1 MYLYLQKF
9 ICTFLCGFA
18 FAPTYFH
25 LQTCISFEKMYL
37 YLHKCICICIFKNVF
52 VFAQMYV
59 CLPASAWGRLF
70 PKQRSCPSSPFDV
83 IIVNILYKHYIIND
97 HSIIHI
103 HTNTIHTNT
112 SDIFKSDNLRQAW
125 KKGRPDYH
133 HPRFLQN
140 PHKQKMQKCAILRLH
155 AFLCVI
161 VDAEMQMLSL
171 LDKDRSGGL
180 LCGKGTKELVKGR
193 NLAPFLAFPWVT

>member
-1 MYLYLQKF
+1 MYLYLLKCICICKKSFVLSYMVLFLHKCIF
-9 ICTFLCGFA
+9 ICQNIFA
-18 FAPTYFH
+18 FAKMYFY
-25 LQTCISFEKMYL
+25 LKKMYL
-37 YLHKCICICIFKNVF
+37 YLHKCIYICIFKNVF

-97 HSIIHI
+97 QLIIHD
-103 HTNTIHTNT
+103 T

-125 KKGRPDYH
+125 KKGRPDYRSSLIS
-133 HPRFLQN
+133 P
-140 PHKQKMQKCAILRLH
+140 KSTQKMQKRAILRLH

-161 VDAEMQMLSL
+161 VDAEMQMSSL
-171 LDKDRSGGL
+171 LDKDRSGGF
-180 LCGKGTKELVKGR
+180 LCEKGTK
-193 NLAPFLAFPWVT
+193 